1 VSLGSLGQRNLKGAS
16 ARPVW
21 SVGVTDHNPVADHVS
36 SPKGPAMMR
45 LNSPRRNLLLP
56 WTVQEREDP
65 VLEFERGE
73 GVYFYDKQGRRF
85 LDFLSQLFHCN
96 LGHGN
101 PRVIDAIARQAQRC
115 CCVSPQF
122 VTGERVALARAL
134 ADRTPGDLSVCF
146 FVNSGSEADD
156 QAFILARLLTGRPKI
171 FAKYRSYHGTTYGG
185 LGVGGDPRRAAVEP
199 GPPGTVRFF
208 DPYCYRC
215 DFGLKYPEC
224 GIHCLDA
231 LERQLQLE
239 NPATVAAVVVEPVT
253 GAAGGFPLPDGY
265 LGRLRQL
272 CDRYGILLIA
282 DEVITGFGRTG
293 AWFGVDHEGV
303 VPDLMVL
310 AKGLTSG
317 YVPMGAVILR
327 ESLAQRFETRMLPL
341 GSTYAGHPL
350 ACAAALACLGEYEE
364 QGLIPHARKMG
375 ELLFER
381 LQELASRHRRV
392 GDVRGK
398 GLLACLELVRDRTT
412 HAPLVPPNVDS
423 LLPMQIRRR
432 AWEEGIHLLAR
443 GSLILLS
450 PPLIVQPED
459 IDEAVEKLDRVLSWV
474 DEVELTG

>member
-1 VSLGSLGQRNLKGAS
+1 MTPL
-16 ARPVW
+16 
-21 SVGVTDHNPVADHVS
+21 D
-36 SPKGPAMMR
+36 
-45 LNSPRRNLLLP
+45 SPRRHLLLP
-56 WTVQEREDP
+56 WAVQEREDP

-73 GVYFYDKQGRRF
+73 GVYFYDRQGRRY
-85 LDFLSQLFHCN
+85 LDFLSQLFHGN

-101 PRVIDAIARQAQRC
+101 RRVIDAIKRQAEIT
-115 CCVSPQF
+115 CCVSPQ
-122 VTGERVALARAL
+122 VLTAERVAFAAAL
-134 ADRTPGDLSVCF
+134 ASRAPGDLSRCF

-185 LGVGGDPRRAAVEP
+185 LGVGGDPRRSAIEP

-215 DFGLKYPEC
+215 DFGLKYPDC
-224 GIHCLDA
+224 RIHCLDA

-253 GAAGGFPLPDGY
+253 GAAGGFPLPAGY
-265 LGRLRQL
+265 LPRLRQL

-303 VPDLMVL
+303 VPDLMTL

-327 ESLAQRFETRMLPL
+327 EPLAQRLDKRMLPL
-341 GSTYAGHPL
+341 GSTYAAHPL
-350 ACAAALACLGEYEE
+350 ACAAALACLEEYEE
-364 QGLIPHARKMG
+364 QGLIDHARRMG

-381 LQELASRHRRV
+381 LRELARRHERI

-398 GLLACLELVRDRTT
+398 GLLACLELVRDRSTP
-412 HAPLVPPNVDS
+412 APLVPPNVDS
-423 LLPMQIRRR
+423 LLPMQVRRL
-432 AWEEGIHLLAR
+432 AWQEGIHLLAR

-450 PPLIVQPED
+450 PPLIVQPEH
-459 IDEAVEKLDRVLSWV
+459 IDEAVSKLDRVLNWV
-474 DEVELTG
+474 DAVDPDGRVG